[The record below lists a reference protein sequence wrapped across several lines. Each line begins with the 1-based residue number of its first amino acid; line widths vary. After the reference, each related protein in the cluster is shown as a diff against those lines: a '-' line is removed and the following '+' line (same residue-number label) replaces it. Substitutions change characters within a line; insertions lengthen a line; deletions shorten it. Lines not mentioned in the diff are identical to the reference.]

1 MELPDIIPP
10 FLTCM
15 DSENNEL
22 YILHRDEPQYLIW
35 VKQETP
41 LRFILVE
48 YYDQNYSSDEILAH
62 PSLSKAR
69 EYAKNILSAGFD
81 KN

>member
-1 MELPDIIPP
+1 MELPDFISP

-22 YILHRDEPQYLIW
+22 YILHRNEPQYLIW

-41 LRFILVE
+41 IRFILIE
-48 YYDQNYSSDEILAH
+48 FYDENYTSDEILAH

-69 EYAKNILSAGFD
+69 EYANKILSASFD